1 MTTFIFRKFKDRPKK
16 FVSGNAGDE
25 KNLHPGCRKFIFLNR
40 FSGNILFS
48 SLVSFVFL
56 YSWVCFVLYSWVCF
70 VFVFFCLFFLF
81 FFGLFVCLMKLKF
94 YILIHIRLCG
104 WMSDK
109 KNFTRPISGNKTT
122 FIGHTFEGKETSNY
136 FKTLSQEDYQL
147 TESQKFWNDW
157 ICKSKKQLFC
167 TKDCSFSGVLFPPQ
181 LVMFFIFRCFKFFQM
196 FQFLPIL
203 KRSLVTILGQKIW
216 GNALYFFF
224 IHLSEI
230 FFLKVL
236 WASL

>member
-1 MTTFIFRKFKDRPKK
+1 
-16 FVSGNAGDE
+16 
-25 KNLHPGCRKFIFLNR
+25 
-40 FSGNILFS
+40 
-48 SLVSFVFL
+48 
-56 YSWVCFVLYSWVCF
+56 
-70 VFVFFCLFFLF
+70 
-81 FFGLFVCLMKLKF
+81 MKLKF

-104 WMSDK
+104 WMSDE
-109 KNFTRPISGNKTT
+109 KNLTWPISGNKTT
-122 FIGHTFEGKETSNY
+122 FIGHTFEWKETSNY

-203 KRSLVTILGQKIW
+203 KRSLVTILRQKIW